1 TQLRHRARARR
12 AHPAAR
18 RGRLPGTRL
27 PREDGA
33 PARCRPATRRRLH
46 LGRAGRDAPRRVA
59 HRRLLGAGAPRP
71 LHHPRLLALPAGA
84 LEAGGRLRSAVRR
97 NLRGLGLLA
106 RRRRTWLGGALRSRS
121 ARLLPAQPERA
132 RDHLARAG
140 RQEPP
145 HAHDGR
151 QAPRALR
158 GAPRGGLR
166 GDVRTGR
173 SGGSGPRAHLSPSTD
188 PLRDVAP
195 WPAQA
200 SARAM
205 TATRLS
211 IIIRCRDEA
220 AHLGGVLDAV
230 LAQTDVPAFEVL
242 ALDSGSQDGT
252 LELLARHP
260 VRVEHLPSEA
270 FTFGRALNRGAAVAR
285 GDLLVY
291 LSAHCRPLTPRWLAA
306 LVAPFAD
313 ASVVATFGR
322 QVPLPGVNP
331 IEAIA
336 MRRNFP
342 PAPPALVRFSNAN
355 GALRR
360 AAVLARPFDEEI
372 PAAEDHVWACGAG
385 PGERVE

>member
-1 TQLRHRARARR
+1 
-12 AHPAAR
+12 
-18 RGRLPGTRL
+18 
-27 PREDGA
+27 
-33 PARCRPATRRRLH
+33 
-46 LGRAGRDAPRRVA
+46 
-59 HRRLLGAGAPRP
+59 
-71 LHHPRLLALPAGA
+71 
-84 LEAGGRLRSAVRR
+84 
-97 NLRGLGLLA
+97 
-106 RRRRTWLGGALRSRS
+106 
-121 ARLLPAQPERA
+121 
-132 RDHLARAG
+132 
-140 RQEPP
+140 
-145 HAHDGR
+145 
-151 QAPRALR
+151 
-158 GAPRGGLR
+158 
-166 GDVRTGR
+166 
-173 SGGSGPRAHLSPSTD
+173 
-188 PLRDVAP
+188 
-195 WPAQA
+195 
-200 SARAM
+200 M

-270 FTFGRALNRGAAVAR
+270 FTFGRALNRGAALAR

-342 PAPPALVRFSNAN
+342 LAPPALVRFSNAN

-385 PGERVE
+385 PSERVEYVPAAAVAHSHPMTLREWRFRFYINGLAAEYARRRRGVELPWGADTLGGVMLGRAGAFIRLAGTLARQGEVRALTRLPSYALARTFWYTRGVREGARRYGAGA